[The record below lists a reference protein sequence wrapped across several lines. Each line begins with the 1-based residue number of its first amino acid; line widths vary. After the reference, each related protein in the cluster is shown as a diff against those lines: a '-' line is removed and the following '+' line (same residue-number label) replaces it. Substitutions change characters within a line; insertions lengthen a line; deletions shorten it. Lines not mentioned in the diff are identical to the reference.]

1 MAFQTQNSIKNEHC
15 LERRRTQPW
24 ETTPQEK
31 LEQEHSRKTAAYAL
45 QSVGKQN
52 QNPTAKRGGFLL
64 FWGGGG
70 IQKAPSLHIDLYGP
84 VRARCRFHPSADGR
98 ANSQQSPLHASPP
111 LIVNSVNEVN
121 LINFRAGSHMTFS
134 SIFSPTSK
142 TSISSSKMGRS
153 EWQSP
158 ITPTYLKPRVN
169 LFSSFECVHYNCIF
183 KEDLQIAKKLNLSP
197 RNVQK
202 LFFSS
207 LPLSFFFFFLI
218 PCLSLSLSG
227 WHKALWCCIFF
238 FSLEQITTPTEVE
251 TQYCNLKCNP

>member
-1 MAFQTQNSIKNEHC
+1 MGNKTTIR
-15 LERRRTQPW
+15 LLRR
-24 ETTPQEK
+24 EGEK
-31 LEQEHSRKTAAYAL
+31 KHWD
-45 QSVGKQN
+45 
-52 QNPTAKRGGFLL
+52 FFFL
-64 FWGGGG
+64 FWGGGA
-70 IQKAPSLHIDLYGP
+70 IPNVPSLHIDLHGP
-84 VRARCRFHPSADGR
+84 IRARCRFHPSADGR
-98 ANSQQSPLHASPP
+98 ANSQQSPLHASPS

-202 LFFSS
+202 LFFPPSFF
-207 LPLSFFFFFLI
+207 LSFFFFNPVSISQPQWVTQSIVVLHFPFLI
-218 PCLSLSLSG
+218 RTDHNSHRS
-227 WHKALWCCIFF
+227 W
-238 FSLEQITTPTEVE
+238 
-251 TQYCNLKCNP
+251 NPIL

>member
-15 LERRRTQPW
+15 LEGGSPGRRVRGKAGPR
-24 ETTPQEK
+24 
-31 LEQEHSRKTAAYAL
+31 LEQEPSGKTAAYAL
-45 QSVGKQN
+45 QSGGNKTKTQLRRKGGEKQRFFEVEGAS
-52 QNPTAKRGGFLL
+52 QMFH
-64 FWGGGG
+64 
-70 IQKAPSLHIDLYGP
+70 PSISTSTGP
-84 VRARCRFHPSADGR
+84 IRARCRFHPSADGR

-202 LFFSS
+202 LFFP
-207 LPLSFFFFFLI
+207 PLLFLFFFFKS
-218 PCLSLSLSG
+218 CAYLSASVDDTKHCG
-227 WHKALWCCIFF
+227 AA
-238 FSLEQITTPTEVE
+238 FSFSH
-251 TQYCNLKCNP
+251 

>member
-1 MAFQTQNSIKNEHC
+1 MC
-15 LERRRTQPW
+15 
-24 ETTPQEK
+24 
-31 LEQEHSRKTAAYAL
+31 
-45 QSVGKQN
+45 
-52 QNPTAKRGGFLL
+52 
-64 FWGGGG
+64 WGGGG
-70 IQKAPSLHIDLYGP
+70 IPKVPSLHIDLYGP

-134 SIFSPTSK
+134 PIFSPTSK

-202 LFFSS
+202 LFF
-207 LPLSFFFFFLI
+207 PPSFFFFF
-218 PCLSLSLSG
+218 
-227 WHKALWCCIFF
+227 
-238 FSLEQITTPTEVE
+238 
-251 TQYCNLKCNP
+251 

>member
-1 MAFQTQNSIKNEHC
+1 MTPRRSQDRAGLRSPLEKQLLMHSNQWETKPKPNCYDGAEEKNEDF
-15 LERRRTQPW
+15 
-24 ETTPQEK
+24 
-31 LEQEHSRKTAAYAL
+31 
-45 QSVGKQN
+45 
-52 QNPTAKRGGFLL
+52 RGE
-64 FWGGGG
+64 GG
-70 IQKAPSLHIDLYGP
+70 IPSTRSLHINLHGP
-84 VRARCRFHPSADGR
+84 VPARCRFHPLPDGL
-98 ANSQQSPLHASPP
+98 ANSQQSPLHASPS

-202 LFFSS
+202 LFFS
-207 LPLSFFFFFLI
+207 LSFFFLI
-218 PCLSLSLSG
+218 LCLSLSLSG
-227 WHKALWCCIFF
+227 WHKALCCCIFF
-238 FSLEQITTPTEVE
+238 FSLVQITTSTEVE
-251 TQYCNLKCNP
+251 TLHCKLWCNP

>member
-1 MAFQTQNSIKNEHC
+1 MAALGDESA
-15 LERRRTQPW
+15 
-24 ETTPQEK
+24 EK
-31 LEQEHSRKTAAYAL
+31 LGPGWSRSPLEKQLLMHSNQGETKPKPNCEERE
-45 QSVGKQN
+45 GKN
-52 QNPTAKRGGFLL
+52 RDFLRWRGHPKCSIPPYRPLR
-64 FWGGGG
+64 
-70 IQKAPSLHIDLYGP
+70 GP
-84 VRARCRFHPSADGR
+84 IRARCRFHPSADGR

-202 LFFSS
+202 LFSPPPS
-207 LPLSFFFFFLI
+207 SFFFFF
-218 PCLSLSLSG
+218 
-227 WHKALWCCIFF
+227 
-238 FSLEQITTPTEVE
+238 
-251 TQYCNLKCNP
+251 

>member
-1 MAFQTQNSIKNEHC
+1 MAFQTQNSIKNDYC
-15 LERRRTQPW
+15 LERRRRPLW
-24 ETTPQEK
+24 ETTPPKSFTQT
-31 LEQEHSRKTAAYAL
+31 LEKTAAYAL
-45 QSVGKQN
+45 QSVWKQN
-52 QNPTAKRGGFLL
+52 PDLFFFLR
-64 FWGGGG
+64 GGGG
-70 IQKAPSLHIDLYGP
+70 IPNAPSLNIDLYGP
-84 VRARCRFHPSADGR
+84 IRARCWFHPSADGR
-98 ANSQQSPLHASPP
+98 ANSQQSPLHASLS

-202 LFFSS
+202 LFFS
-207 LPLSFFFFFLI
+207 PLSFFFLI

-238 FSLEQITTPTEVE
+238 FHYNRSQLPQKLKPYSVTSRITRENS
-251 TQYCNLKCNP
+251 Y

>member
-1 MAFQTQNSIKNEHC
+1 MSIVREGKPGRRWRRSP
-15 LERRRTQPW
+15 LEKQLLMHSNQW
-24 ETTPQEK
+24 ETKPKPNCE
-31 LEQEHSRKTAAYAL
+31 EW
-45 QSVGKQN
+45 
-52 QNPTAKRGGFLL
+52 RGQTEISFFFFYREVEG
-64 FWGGGG
+64 
-70 IQKAPSLHIDLYGP
+70 AVPNVPSLRIDLYAP
-84 VRARCRFHPSADGR
+84 IRARCRFHPSADGR

-169 LFSSFECVHYNCIF
+169 LFSSFECVHYNCVF

-202 LFFSS
+202 LFFPPS
-207 LPLSFFFFFLI
+207 LSFFFFFFKS
-218 PCLSLSLSG
+218 CVYLSASVNDTKHCG
-227 WHKALWCCIFF
+227 AA
-238 FSLEQITTPTEVE
+238 FSFSH
-251 TQYCNLKCNP
+251 